1 MVLSGGLPAA
11 DLDKA
16 QAEPRI
22 LFRLAERN
30 LHRASSRP
38 VARGWGRG
46 DRGPVRRPRPRSRD
60 LKIDWSVPLGAGI
73 VAPYMFPAK
82 YSFDINETPD
92 CSNDY
97 VVFGL
102 NVAGATGGQANVIG
116 LRNLYSGTAPAGLC
130 SGAAATFYW
139 AYNGST
145 AGGSVLTSPV
155 VSLDGTK
162 VAYVESAAGSAVFHV
177 LKWKSGEGTSATAS
191 AAPTLN
197 GSCTATSS
205 CLKSVTFSAGSTATL
220 ASPWVDYSADKAFVG
235 SDNGIIYRISC
246 VFNCALNTQPTVD
259 WSFTLPV
266 AGTGGSSATPNGPVY
281 DSNTGHLIVGDQ
293 LGELWTINASGAT
306 PSLFAGPVM
315 IGGGGCPITTPPGRT
330 VPGPDCNA
338 NGGSFGIPDSV
349 LLDGSAGKV
358 FAFSGNDGTN
368 GASAVVAQLNE
379 NLTGLVRVHVG
390 LGSRGTTIANWN
402 IHSGAFDDV
411 YFGATPSNGH
421 LFLCGTATNSRQ
433 PTHYWI
439 GFDAYPTMN
448 ATPDG
453 SLLRLGV
460 NNLPCAPYTELFNP
474 NITLSGGPND
484 HDLLISG
491 LMGAGGDGYIIT
503 NDISTG
509 AITVGEDFV
518 NYPGGVSGI
527 VVDNTSTAAQA
538 SSVYFSTQGVV
549 TVGTCV
555 NSRCAVKLTQS
566 GLQ

>member
-1 MVLSGGLPAA
+1 MKFLRRRILRAVLLLACVGAVAQAQDQPRQQHVGRVQDWSFRHVVLSGGLPAA

-30 LHRASSRP
+30 LHRVP
-38 VARGWGRG
+38 VRTGAKGLDRG
-46 DRGPVRRPRPRSRD
+46 DRGPRRRPRPRSRD

-92 CSNDY
+92 CTNDY

-130 SGAAATFYW
+130 PGAGATFYW

-197 GSCTATSS
+197 GACTATSS

-246 VFNCALNTQPTVD
+246 VFNCALNTQPAVD

-266 AGTGGSSATPNGPVY
+266 AGTGGASATP
-281 DSNTGHLIVGDQ
+281 
-293 LGELWTINASGAT
+293 EW
-306 PSLFAGPVM
+306 
-315 IGGGGCPITTPPGRT
+315 PG
-330 VPGPDCNA
+330 
-338 NGGSFGIPDSV
+338 
-349 LLDGSAGKV
+349 
-358 FAFSGNDGTN
+358 
-368 GASAVVAQLNE
+368 
-379 NLTGLVRVHVG
+379 
-390 LGSRGTTIANWN
+390 
-402 IHSGAFDDV
+402 
-411 YFGATPSNGH
+411 
-421 LFLCGTATNSRQ
+421 
-433 PTHYWI
+433 
-439 GFDAYPTMN
+439 
-448 ATPDG
+448 
-453 SLLRLGV
+453 LRLSDR
-460 NNLPCAPYTELFNP
+460 APDRGRPTRRAL
-474 NITLSGGPND
+474 D
-484 HDLLISG
+484 D
-491 LMGAGGDGYIIT
+491 
-503 NDISTG
+503 
-509 AITVGEDFV
+509 
-518 NYPGGVSGI
+518 
-527 VVDNTSTAAQA
+527 
-538 SSVYFSTQGVV
+538 
-549 TVGTCV
+549 
-555 NSRCAVKLTQS
+555 
-566 GLQ
+566 